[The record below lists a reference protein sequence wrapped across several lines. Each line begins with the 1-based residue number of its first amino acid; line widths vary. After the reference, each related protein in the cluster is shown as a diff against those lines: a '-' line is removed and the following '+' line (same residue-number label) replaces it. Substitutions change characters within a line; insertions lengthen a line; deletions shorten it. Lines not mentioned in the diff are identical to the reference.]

1 MNEIL
6 HGNGLLE
13 DWSNPDA
20 SYVVEYRF
28 VISDTHSRGLG
39 SIVASTP
46 FPLAEGIYR
55 LQTQDGAVIKVQN
68 SRSGVWTIL
77 GS

>member
-1 MNEIL
+1 VNEIL
-6 HGNGLLE
+6 SGNGLLE
-13 DWSNPDA
+13 DWANPDA

-39 SIVASTP
+39 SVVASTP

-55 LQTQDGAVIKVQN
+55 LQTQDGTVIKIKN
-68 SRSGVWTIL
+68 LGSGIWTIL